1 MIKMEH
7 IFAKRGAL
15 LEESVARLQKI
26 CVTYQGTRRQEEF
39 AKVYAKLK
47 VWYEDMEVRCAR
59 WQEAALTST
68 DIVVEKRNENY
79 RLKAEVERLTGEL
92 NDFAERY
99 DEEHES
105 AICELNNLKD
115 CESTINND
123 ESVPTIQ
130 KP

>member
-15 LEESVARLQKI
+15 LEESKARLQKVF
-26 CVTYQGTRRQEEF
+26 VTYKGQARQEEI
-39 AKVYAKLK
+39 AKVFANIK
-47 VWYEDMEVRCAR
+47 VWYEDTEIRCAR

-68 DIVVEKRNENY
+68 DIVVEKRNENIE
-79 RLKAEVERLTGEL
+79 LKAENERLMSENERLTGEL

-105 AICELNNLKD
+105 AI
-115 CESTINND
+115 
-123 ESVPTIQ
+123 
-130 KP
+130 